1 MKKNRMEKK
10 NRESLEAVTHIPFME
25 KKQSNGGIRLL
36 DREQHFIENAE
47 NTIRQKKLKNKN
59 RKTLKIAIPVIV
71 IALLLVLFFVVK
83 QNTNLFSSNQTAEMQ
98 SVEKE
103 NSESNNNQQSNN
115 QNGIQKSP
123 ANSGISTYATTAS
136 GDYKIYGE

>member
-1 MKKNRMEKK
+1 MRQTGRRAEPKNLDAVKKE
-10 NRESLEAVTHIPFME
+10 
-25 KKQSNGGIRLL
+25 
-36 DREQHFIENAE
+36 HFIENTE
-47 NTIRQKKLKNKN
+47 KTSRQKNLNKN
-59 RKTLKIAIPVIV
+59 DGKTLKIAISVIV
-71 IALLLVLFFVVK
+71 IALLLVLFLVVK
-83 QNTNLFSSNQTAEMQ
+83 QNTNLFGSKQAAEMQ